1 MTIAGRQDAI
11 VETINSLG
19 DGFEQ
24 YSYLIF
30 RAGQLPPMTSEY
42 KTDEALVAGCQSIVW
57 LRLNVVDGIMNM
69 QADSDTLI
77 IKGIL
82 AILAEIVDGCDANEI
97 ISTPITVLER
107 TDLAATFESER
118 LTGIR
123 SILKSI
129 RDRANEG

>member
-82 AILAEIVDGCDANEI
+82 AILAEIVDGCDANEL

>member
-11 VETINSLG
+11 VEAINSLG

-82 AILAEIVDGCDANEI
+82 AILAEIVDGCDANEL